1 MTKNRN
7 SLAKMLLSGGLA
19 FLVAALAV
27 GILVVTGA
35 YNDNPLGDPQQA
47 FERHLMA
54 LDDQDWEL
62 ANTYV
67 TEWCQSD
74 LEGAA
79 AAGRDLKDSGF
90 LFYRAFAV
98 AEVWISEDGLEAL
111 LGLDVPRNSS
121 LPRVAT
127 MERVDGEWLVSC
139 S

>member
-1 MTKNRN
+1 MNNQPTAARAVIGCA
-7 SLAKMLLSGGLA
+7 LVFTITIAMGTLLVCGHFSSDP
-19 FLVAALAV
+19 V
-27 GILVVTGA
+27 G
-35 YNDNPLGDPQQA
+35 PQDV

-74 LEGAA
+74 LEGVE
-79 AAGRDLKDSGF
+79 AAGRGLEDSGF
-90 LFYRAFAV
+90 SFYRAFAV
-98 AEVWISEDGLEAL
+98 EEVWISEDGLEAL
-111 LGLDVPRNSS
+111 LGLDVSPNLP

-139 S
+139 G